1 MSAAPTEIQSLIET
15 SGLGKAFGKV
25 QALDDLSMSVPPG
38 AVGLLGPNGSGK
50 TTLLKLLLGLLIPS
64 SGSAR
69 IVGHSPQTRS
79 GRLTIRE
86 HVGYMPEGDCLL
98 PNTTGVELISM
109 LGRLTGMTS
118 EDAMT
123 RTHEVLD
130 YCQLEEARY
139 RPVTGF
145 STGMKQRLKLA
156 QALVHDPQVLLL
168 DEPTNGLD
176 PKGRRQML
184 ELVADLAQN
193 HNKNVLLCTHL
204 LPDVERTCEHVIVL
218 QQGKVKLADSVAAL
232 TKADG
237 ARYRLNVPRGAEAFT
252 QALPAA
258 GVILEDQQDNRCTIR
273 LPDESQSAD
282 VLFQVAARCGASLE
296 SVELAKSSLEDVFL
310 QAIRAD
316 GETSTPASTQEV
328 AP

>member
-1 MSAAPTEIQSLIET
+1 MSAAPPEMQSLIET
-15 SGLGKAFGKV
+15 SGLGKVFGKV
-25 QALDDLSMSVPPG
+25 QALDDLSMSVPTG
-38 AVGLLGPNGSGK
+38 AVGLLGPNGAGK

-69 IVGHSPQTRS
+69 IVGQNPKTRR

-109 LGRLTGMTS
+109 LGRLTGLTA

-193 HNKNVLLCTHL
+193 HDKNVLLCTHL

-237 ARYRLNVPRGAEAFT
+237 ARYRLIVPRSTEAFI

-258 GVILEDQQDNRCTIR
+258 GVILESQQDNRCTIL

-282 VLFQVAARCGASLE
+282 VLFRVAAQCGASLE

-310 QAIRAD
+310 SAIQAD
-316 GETSTPASTQEV
+316 GDTSTEEV
-328 AP
+328 TP